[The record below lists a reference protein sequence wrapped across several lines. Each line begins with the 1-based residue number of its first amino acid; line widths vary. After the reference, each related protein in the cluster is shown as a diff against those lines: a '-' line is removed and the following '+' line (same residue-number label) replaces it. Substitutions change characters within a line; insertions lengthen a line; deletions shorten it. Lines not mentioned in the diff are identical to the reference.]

1 MIARIFFFFFGLFL
15 QSLEGRQ
22 VHEAV
27 SGIFHTLLF
36 HRTLGKFHY
45 KREGSYSVGTIGFE
59 DVTCDFVDFTYVRC
73 ASDELNQNLSKD
85 VLAFSEQLRSADGPR
100 QGQISLEF
108 YQKKRGHWLL
118 PTESIPWE
126 VWNIKVN
133 VVTLPNEHERQKY
146 RESLGD
152 MLAEKVMAVA
162 ASINRHEYVP
172 KMPSQPDLDL
182 VFDTSYEDVQPY
194 NFKVGYQTSGPSN
207 PSVGTTVRKLLKD
220 TLAF

>member
-1 MIARIFFFFFGLFL
+1 MNARSQVFEL
-15 QSLEGRQ
+15 SLEGRQ
-22 VHEAV
+22 VQEAV

-45 KREGSYSVGTIGFE
+45 KKEGSYSVGTIGFE
-59 DVTCDFVDFTYVRC
+59 DIACDFIDFNYVRC
-73 ASDELNQNLSKD
+73 ASEELNSLLSKD
-85 VLAFSEQLRSADGPR
+85 VIAFSELLRSGDGPR

-108 YQKKRGHWLL
+108 YQKKRTHWLL

-126 VWNIKVN
+126 VWTIKVD

-146 RESLGD
+146 RESVGD
-152 MLAEKVMAVA
+152 VLAEKVMAVA
-162 ASINRHEYVP
+162 AAINRHEYVP
-172 KMPSQPDLDL
+172 KMPSQSDLDL
-182 VFDTSYEDVQPY
+182 VFDTSYEDIQPY
-194 NFKVGYQTSGPSN
+194 HFKVAYQTSGPSN

>member
-1 MIARIFFFFFGLFL
+1 MNARSQVFEL
-15 QSLEGRQ
+15 SLEGRQ

-133 VVTLPNEHERQKY
+133 VVTLPNEHGQFPNK
-146 RESLGD
+146 S
-152 MLAEKVMAVA
+152 
-162 ASINRHEYVP
+162 S
-172 KMPSQPDLDL
+172 
-182 VFDTSYEDVQPY
+182 
-194 NFKVGYQTSGPSN
+194 
-207 PSVGTTVRKLLKD
+207 
-220 TLAF
+220 

>member
-1 MIARIFFFFFGLFL
+1 
-15 QSLEGRQ
+15 Q
-22 VHEAV
+22 
-27 SGIFHTLLF
+27 
-36 HRTLGKFHY
+36 FHY

-194 NFKVGYQTSGPSN
+194 NFKV
-207 PSVGTTVRKLLKD
+207 
-220 TLAF
+220 A